1 MKEREKRESVRNG
14 EKERKMKRNDRR
26 EKREREKRK
35 RMKARNQDRE
45 RRDKTKYD
53 RTCVG
58 TYPRYHSTIYHSLSV
73 FSGRRSLRYRER
85 EREKKRERENE
96 RKQEIKR
103 KTGEILCT
111 TKYDRT

>member
-73 FSGRRSLRYRER
+73 FSHLVIMIYGRVTRVFAVTRSRS
-85 EREKKRERENE
+85 
-96 RKQEIKR
+96 IKLHSTR
-103 KTGEILCT
+103 FWRTRLVFST
-111 TKYDRT
+111 TSS